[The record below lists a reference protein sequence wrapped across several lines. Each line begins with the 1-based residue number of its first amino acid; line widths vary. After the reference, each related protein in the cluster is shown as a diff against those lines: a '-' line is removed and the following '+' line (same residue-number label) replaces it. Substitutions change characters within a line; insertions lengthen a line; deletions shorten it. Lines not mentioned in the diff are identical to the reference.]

1 MPNGTWQRVTI
12 KNKQNLLIEGA
23 GRGRE
28 GRRKIDPFKVPPT
41 IDVFQ

>member
-28 GRRKIDPFKVPPT
+28 GRGEEKSIHLKSLLP
-41 IDVFQ
+41 